1 MRISPQQHSECSAD
15 ECPFKQYT
23 SASHYNKICSISPD
37 MCELMQY
44 DFFSMVA
51 KKMFLDKVT
60 NYETPDISEVLKVI
74 NFQLHEVRKLQTC

>member
-1 MRISPQQHSECSAD
+1 
-15 ECPFKQYT
+15 
-23 SASHYNKICSISPD
+23 